1 MPKLT
6 KSEKQDLI
14 LTHLR
19 ATGTCHT
26 LKDLEKTLPSV
37 ASINGIQ
44 VKEYIQAL
52 TDEGQL
58 RVEKIG
64 SGNWYWSFSSDEKH
78 TQERHLDRVTME
90 VERIRK
96 SYADAEAALATE
108 TMHRAEEPDEEH
120 ERDSLMAKKAQ
131 LQKEIDRVRTTEA
144 QLSGPL
150 NSLSNKGV
158 KQIQEE
164 LVGFRQQAL
173 QWTDNIYIL
182 EEYLRKLASG
192 DRQIIESILRECYGD
207 DQKLSHWS
215 TKRSLTVRHAN
226 IPSCLSPPLGG
237 LSRTPV
243 SDSDSLSL
251 SISSSIL
258 YSIFS
263 LFFPPQPLFD

>member
-6 KSEKQDLI
+6 KSDKQDLI

-78 TQERHLDRVTME
+78 AQERQLNRVNME
-90 VERIRK
+90 VEKARK
-96 SYADAEAALATE
+96 SYTDAEAALAAE
-108 TMHRAEEPDEEH
+108 TMRRAEETDEED
-120 ERDSLMAKKAQ
+120 ERDSLMANKAQ
-131 LQKEIDRVRTTEA
+131 LQMEIDRVRTTEA

-150 NSLSNKGV
+150 NSLSSKGV
-158 KQIQEE
+158 KQVQEE
-164 LVGFRQQAL
+164 LAGFRQQAL

-182 EEYLRKLASG
+182 EEYLCKLASG
-192 DRQIIESILRECYGD
+192 DRQIIEGILRECYGD
-207 DQKLSHWS
+207 EYVDEE
-215 TKRSLTVRHAN
+215 
-226 IPSCLSPPLGG
+226 G
-237 LSRTPV
+237 LRE
-243 SDSDSLSL
+243 L
-251 SISSSIL
+251 
-258 YSIFS
+258 
-263 LFFPPQPLFD
+263 

>member
-64 SGNWYWSFSSDEKH
+64 SGNWYWSFNSDEKH
-78 TQERHLDRVTME
+78 AREQQLGRVTRE
-90 VERIRK
+90 VEKVRK
-96 SYADAEAALATE
+96 SYAEAKAALAAE
-108 TMHRAEEPDEEH
+108 TMHRAEETDEPN
-120 ERDSLMAKKAQ
+120 EREFLMTKKAK
-131 LQKEIDRVRTTEA
+131 LQMGIDRVRSAEA

-150 NSLSNKGV
+150 NSLNKDV
-158 KQIQEE
+158 KQVQEE
-164 LVGFRQQAL
+164 LAGFRQQAL

-182 EEYLRKLASG
+182 EEYLRKLAGG
-192 DRQIIESILRECYGD
+192 DRKIVEDVLRDCYGD
-207 DQKLSHWS
+207 EYVD
-215 TKRSLTVRHAN
+215 
-226 IPSCLSPPLGG
+226 GEG
-237 LSRTPV
+237 LCE
-243 SDSDSLSL
+243 L
-251 SISSSIL
+251 
-258 YSIFS
+258 
-263 LFFPPQPLFD
+263 

>member
-1 MPKLT
+1 MT
-6 KSEKQDLI
+6 KSEKQHLI

-78 TQERHLDRVTME
+78 AQERHLGRVTME
-90 VERIRK
+90 VEKVRK
-96 SYADAEAALATE
+96 SYADAEAALAAE
-108 TMHRAEEPDEEH
+108 TMHRAEETDEH

-131 LQKEIDRVRTTEA
+131 LQMEIDRVRTTEA

-150 NSLSNKGV
+150 NSLSSKGV
-158 KQIQEE
+158 KQVQEE
-164 LVGFRQQAL
+164 LAEFRQQAL

-207 DQKLSHWS
+207 EYVDEE
-215 TKRSLTVRHAN
+215 
-226 IPSCLSPPLGG
+226 G
-237 LSRTPV
+237 LCE
-243 SDSDSLSL
+243 L
-251 SISSSIL
+251 
-258 YSIFS
+258 
-263 LFFPPQPLFD
+263 

>member
-6 KSEKQDLI
+6 KSEKKDLI

-26 LKDLEKTLPSV
+26 LKDLEKTLPSI

-64 SGNWYWSFSSDEKH
+64 NGNWYWSFSSDEKH
-78 TQERHLDRVTME
+78 AQEQQLGRMTME
-90 VERIRK
+90 VEKVRK
-96 SYADAEAALATE
+96 SYAEIEVGLVAETIC
-108 TMHRAEEPDEEH
+108 RAEEADEEH
-120 ERDSLMAKKAQ
+120 ERELLMTKKAE
-131 LQKEIDRVRTTEA
+131 LQVGIDRVRTTEA

-150 NSLSNKGV
+150 NSLNSKDV
-158 KQIQEE
+158 KQVREK
-164 LVGFRQQAL
+164 LAGFRQQAL

-192 DRQIIESILRECYGD
+192 DRHLVEGVLRDCYGD
-207 DQKLSHWS
+207 EYVD
-215 TKRSLTVRHAN
+215 
-226 IPSCLSPPLGG
+226 GEG
-237 LSRTPV
+237 LCELQQTTE
-243 SDSDSLSL
+243 
-251 SISSSIL
+251 
-258 YSIFS
+258 
-263 LFFPPQPLFD
+263 

>member
-6 KSEKQDLI
+6 KSDKQDLI

-64 SGNWYWSFSSDEKH
+64 SGNWYWCFSSDEKRA
-78 TQERHLDRVTME
+78 QERQLGRVTME
-90 VERIRK
+90 VEKARK
-96 SYADAEAALATE
+96 SYTDAEAALAAE
-108 TMHRAEEPDEEH
+108 TMRRAEETDEED

-131 LQKEIDRVRTTEA
+131 LQMEIDRVRSTEA

-150 NSLSNKGV
+150 NSLSSKGV
-158 KQIQEE
+158 KQVQEE
-164 LVGFRQQAL
+164 LAGFRQQAL
-173 QWTDNIYIL
+173 QLTDNIYIL
-182 EEYLRKLASG
+182 EEYLCKLASG
-192 DRQIIESILRECYGD
+192 DRQIVESVLRECYGD
-207 DQKLSHWS
+207 EYVDEE
-215 TKRSLTVRHAN
+215 
-226 IPSCLSPPLGG
+226 G
-237 LSRTPV
+237 LCE
-243 SDSDSLSL
+243 L
-251 SISSSIL
+251 
-258 YSIFS
+258 
-263 LFFPPQPLFD
+263 

>member
-1 MPKLT
+1 M
-6 KSEKQDLI
+6 
-14 LTHLR
+14 THLR

-78 TQERHLDRVTME
+78 AQERHLGRVTME
-90 VERIRK
+90 VEKVRK
-96 SYADAEAALATE
+96 SYADAEAALAAE
-108 TMHRAEEPDEEH
+108 TMHRAEETDEH

-131 LQKEIDRVRTTEA
+131 LQMEIDRVRTTEA

-158 KQIQEE
+158 KQVQEE
-164 LVGFRQQAL
+164 LAEFRQQAL

-182 EEYLRKLASG
+182 EEYLRKLARG

-207 DQKLSHWS
+207 EYVEEEGICEL
-215 TKRSLTVRHAN
+215 
-226 IPSCLSPPLGG
+226 
-237 LSRTPV
+237 
-243 SDSDSLSL
+243 
-251 SISSSIL
+251 
-258 YSIFS
+258 
-263 LFFPPQPLFD
+263 

>member
-6 KSEKQDLI
+6 KSEKQHLI

-78 TQERHLDRVTME
+78 AQERHLGRVNME
-90 VERIRK
+90 VEKVRK
-96 SYADAEAALATE
+96 SYADAEAALAAE
-108 TMHRAEEPDEEH
+108 TMHRAEETDEH

-131 LQKEIDRVRTTEA
+131 LQMEIDRVRTTEA

-150 NSLSNKGV
+150 NSLSSKGV
-158 KQIQEE
+158 KQVQEE
-164 LVGFRQQAL
+164 LAEFRQQAL

-207 DQKLSHWS
+207 EYVDEE
-215 TKRSLTVRHAN
+215 
-226 IPSCLSPPLGG
+226 G
-237 LSRTPV
+237 LCE
-243 SDSDSLSL
+243 L
-251 SISSSIL
+251 
-258 YSIFS
+258 
-263 LFFPPQPLFD
+263 

>member
-6 KSEKQDLI
+6 KSAKQDLI

-19 ATGTCHT
+19 STGTCHT

-78 TQERHLDRVTME
+78 AIERQLARVTAE
-90 VERIRK
+90 VEKVRK
-96 SYADAEAALATE
+96 SCADAEAALAGETIRREEETE
-108 TMHRAEEPDEEH
+108 DEQ
-120 ERDSLMAKKAQ
+120 ERESLMAKKTELHVA
-131 LQKEIDRVRTTEA
+131 IDRVRTTEA

-164 LVGFRQQAL
+164 LAGFQQQAL
-173 QWTDNIYIL
+173 QWTDNIYML
-182 EEYLRKLASG
+182 EEYLRKLAGG
-192 DRQIIESILRECYGD
+192 DRQIIEGVLRECYGD
-207 DQKLSHWS
+207 EYVD
-215 TKRSLTVRHAN
+215 
-226 IPSCLSPPLGG
+226 GEG
-237 LSRTPV
+237 LRE
-243 SDSDSLSL
+243 L
-251 SISSSIL
+251 
-258 YSIFS
+258 
-263 LFFPPQPLFD
+263 

>member
-6 KSEKQDLI
+6 KSEKQHLI

-78 TQERHLDRVTME
+78 AQERHLGRVSME
-90 VERIRK
+90 VEKVRK
-96 SYADAEAALATE
+96 SYADAEAALAAE
-108 TMHRAEEPDEEH
+108 TMHRAEETDEH

-131 LQKEIDRVRTTEA
+131 LQMEIDRVRTTEA

-150 NSLSNKGV
+150 NSLGSKGV
-158 KQIQEE
+158 KQAQEE
-164 LVGFRQQAL
+164 LAEFRQQAL

-192 DRQIIESILRECYGD
+192 DRQIIEGILRECYGD
-207 DQKLSHWS
+207 EYVDEE
-215 TKRSLTVRHAN
+215 
-226 IPSCLSPPLGG
+226 G
-237 LSRTPV
+237 LCE
-243 SDSDSLSL
+243 L
-251 SISSSIL
+251 
-258 YSIFS
+258 
-263 LFFPPQPLFD
+263 

>member
-6 KSEKQDLI
+6 KSAKQDLI

-78 TQERHLDRVTME
+78 ERERQLARVTME
-90 VERIRK
+90 VEKVRK
-96 SYADAEAALATE
+96 SCADAEAALAAE
-108 TMHRAEEPDEEH
+108 TMRRQEETDED
-120 ERDSLMAKKAQ
+120 ERESLMSKKSE
-131 LQKEIDRVRTTEA
+131 LQVAIDRVRTADA

-150 NSLSNKGV
+150 NSLSSKGV
-158 KQIQEE
+158 KQVQEE
-164 LVGFRQQAL
+164 LAGFQQQAL
-173 QWTDNIYIL
+173 RWTDNIYML
-182 EEYLRKLASG
+182 EEYLRKLAGG
-192 DRQIIESILRECYGD
+192 DRQIIEGVLRECYGD
-207 DQKLSHWS
+207 EY
-215 TKRSLTVRHAN
+215 VE
-226 IPSCLSPPLGG
+226 GG
-237 LSRTPV
+237 LYE
-243 SDSDSLSL
+243 LG
-251 SISSSIL
+251 
-258 YSIFS
+258 
-263 LFFPPQPLFD
+263 

>member
-6 KSEKQDLI
+6 KSEKQNLI

-78 TQERHLDRVTME
+78 AQERHLARVTME
-90 VERIRK
+90 VEKVRK
-96 SYADAEAALATE
+96 SYADAEALAAE
-108 TMHRAEEPDEEH
+108 TMHRAEETEED

-131 LQKEIDRVRTTEA
+131 LQMEIDRVRTTEA

-150 NSLSNKGV
+150 NSLSSKGV
-158 KQIQEE
+158 KQVQEE
-164 LVGFRQQAL
+164 LAEFRQQAL

-207 DQKLSHWS
+207 EYVDEE
-215 TKRSLTVRHAN
+215 
-226 IPSCLSPPLGG
+226 G
-237 LSRTPV
+237 LCE
-243 SDSDSLSL
+243 L
-251 SISSSIL
+251 
-258 YSIFS
+258 
-263 LFFPPQPLFD
+263 